1 MSYVVLARKY
11 RPQSFD
17 SMTGQEHIVRTLT
30 NAIAQGRVA
39 HAYLFCGPRGVGK
52 TTAARVLAR
61 ALNCEHGPT
70 ATPCGV
76 CQACRDI
83 AAGVSLDV
91 SEIDGAS
98 NNGVEDVRQI
108 RERVTYLPQRER
120 HKIYIIDEVHM
131 LTTQAFNAL
140 LKTLE
145 EPPEHV
151 KFIFAT
157 TEPQKLPDTIL
168 SRCQRHNFRRI
179 PAASMA
185 KRLNEILTLENAHL
199 SDRAVSLIVRQSEG
213 GMRDA
218 LSMLDMVLSACGS
231 SPSDEDV
238 AEALGAID
246 RNAAQTLCGALIQRD
261 AAAMLT
267 QVEALYCRGVDFK
280 RLFEELALQFRNLL
294 VARSVSDPEA
304 RKAALGDLADS
315 EREAAVEMSKNVDPA
330 QLARLFDL
338 VHGAVWDVS
347 RAAQPR
353 LAAEVALL
361 KGIHLAPSQSVA
373 SAIARVEALT
383 RQLTGPAVPGSSAVS
398 PISAQARPFRPFH

>member
-1 MSYVVLARKY
+1 
-11 RPQSFD
+11 
-17 SMTGQEHIVRTLT
+17 
-30 NAIAQGRVA
+30 
-39 HAYLFCGPRGVGK
+39 
-52 TTAARVLAR
+52 
-61 ALNCEHGPT
+61 
-70 ATPCGV
+70 
-76 CQACRDI
+76 
-83 AAGVSLDV
+83 
-91 SEIDGAS
+91 
-98 NNGVEDVRQI
+98 
-108 RERVTYLPQRER
+108 
-120 HKIYIIDEVHM
+120 
-131 LTTQAFNAL
+131 
-140 LKTLE
+140 
-145 EPPEHV
+145 
-151 KFIFAT
+151 
-157 TEPQKLPDTIL
+157 
-168 SRCQRHNFRRI
+168 
-179 PAASMA
+179 
-185 KRLNEILTLENAHL
+185 
-199 SDRAVSLIVRQSEG
+199 
-213 GMRDA
+213 
-218 LSMLDMVLSACGS
+218 
-231 SPSDEDV
+231 
-238 AEALGAID
+238 
-246 RNAAQTLCGALIQRD
+246 
-261 AAAMLT
+261 MLT